1 MNLTNKVLKLLGMKL
16 AADMLENPVPSEQK
30 LFRAI
35 ITLALEDV
43 LSNSQGRHESVVK
56 AEAHDWFMSDSEDYK
71 NVCSIAGLDSDWV
84 RERYV
89 KALDNGQVVFT
100 MKQHLQVK
108 YTRLYEDLR
117 AAKDTGPRKLIQKDI
132 DKLRQKIFKL

>member
-16 AADMLENPVPSEQK
+16 AADMLEEPVPQEQK

-35 ITLALEDV
+35 LTLALEDV
-43 LSNSQGRHESVVK
+43 LSKSQGRHESVVK
-56 AEAHDWFMSDSEDYK
+56 AEAHDWFVNDSEDYR
-71 NVCSIAGLDSDWV
+71 NVCYMAGLDSDWV

-89 KALDNGQVVFT
+89 KALENGQVKFT

-117 AAKDTGPRKLIQKDI
+117 AAKDTGHRKLIQKEI
-132 DKLRQKIFKL
+132 DKLRKKIFKL

>member
-1 MNLTNKVLKLLGMKL
+1 MKL

-35 ITLALEDV
+35 LTLALEDV

-56 AEAHDWFMSDSEDYK
+56 AEAHDWFMSDSEDYR
-71 NVCSIAGLDSDWV
+71 NVCYIAGLDSDWV

-89 KALDNGQVVFT
+89 KALDGGQVVFT

-117 AAKDTGPRKLIQKDI
+117 AAKDTGHRKLIQKDI
-132 DKLRQKIFKL
+132 DKLRKKIFKL

>member
-56 AEAHDWFMSDSEDYK
+56 AEAHDWLMSDSEDYR
-71 NVCSIAGLDSDWV
+71 NVCSIAGLDPDWV
-84 RERYV
+84 RERYT
-89 KALDNGQVVFT
+89 KALDNGQVKFT

-108 YTRLYEDLR
+108 YTKLYEHLR
-117 AAKDTGPRKLIQKDI
+117 AAKDTGHRKLIQKEI
-132 DKLRQKIFKL
+132 DKLRKKIFKL

>member
-1 MNLTNKVLKLLGMKL
+1 MKL

-35 ITLALEDV
+35 LTLALEDV

-71 NVCSIAGLDSDWV
+71 NVCYIAGLDSDWV

-117 AAKDTGPRKLIQKDI
+117 AANDTGHRKLIQKDI

>member
-1 MNLTNKVLKLLGMKL
+1 MKL

-35 ITLALEDV
+35 LTLALEDV

-117 AAKDTGPRKLIQKDI
+117 AAKDTGHRKLIQKDI

>member
-16 AADMLENPVPSEQK
+16 AAGMHEEPVPQEQK

-35 ITLALEDV
+35 LTLALEDV

-56 AEAHDWFMSDSEDYK
+56 AEAHDWFVNDSEDYK
-71 NVCSIAGLDSDWV
+71 NVCYMAGLDSDWV
-84 RERYV
+84 RERYI
-89 KALDNGQVVFT
+89 KALENGQVKFT

-117 AAKDTGPRKLIQKDI
+117 AAKDTGHRKLIQKEI
-132 DKLRQKIFKL
+132 DKLRKKIFKL

>member
-1 MNLTNKVLKLLGMKL
+1 MKL

-71 NVCSIAGLDSDWV
+71 NVCYIAGLESDWV

-117 AAKDTGPRKLIQKDI
+117 AAKDTGHRKLIQKDI
-132 DKLRQKIFKL
+132 DKLRKKIFKL

>member
-1 MNLTNKVLKLLGMKL
+1 MKL

-35 ITLALEDV
+35 LTLALEDV

-56 AEAHDWFMSDSEDYK
+56 AEAHDWFMSDSEDYR
-71 NVCSIAGLDSDWV
+71 NVCYIAGLDSDWV

-89 KALDNGQVVFT
+89 KALDSGQVVFT

-117 AAKDTGPRKLIQKDI
+117 AAKDTGHRKLIQKDI
-132 DKLRQKIFKL
+132 DKLRKKIFKL

>member
-35 ITLALEDV
+35 LTLALEDV

-56 AEAHDWFMSDSEDYK
+56 AEAHDWFMSDSEDYR
-71 NVCSIAGLDSDWV
+71 NVCYIAGLDSDWV

-89 KALDNGQVVFT
+89 KALDSGQVVFT

-108 YTRLYEDLR
+108 YTKLYEHLR
-117 AAKDTGPRKLIQKDI
+117 AAKDTGHRKLIQKDI

>member
-16 AADMLENPVPSEQK
+16 AADMLEEPVPQEQK

-35 ITLALEDV
+35 LTLALEDV

-56 AEAHDWFMSDSEDYK
+56 AEAHDWFVNDSEDYK
-71 NVCSIAGLDSDWV
+71 NVCYMAGLDSDWV

-89 KALDNGQVVFT
+89 KALEKGQVKFT

-117 AAKDTGPRKLIQKDI
+117 AAKDTGHRKLIQKEI
-132 DKLRQKIFKL
+132 DKLRKKIFKL

>member
-16 AADMLENPVPSEQK
+16 AADMLEETVPQEQK

-35 ITLALEDV
+35 LTLALEDV

-56 AEAHDWFMSDSEDYK
+56 AEAHDWFVNDSEDYK
-71 NVCSIAGLDSDWV
+71 NVCYMAGLDSDWV

-89 KALDNGQVVFT
+89 KALENGQVKFT

-117 AAKDTGPRKLIQKDI
+117 AAKDTGHRKLIQKEI
-132 DKLRQKIFKL
+132 DKLRKKIFKL

>member
-1 MNLTNKVLKLLGMKL
+1 MKL

-71 NVCSIAGLDSDWV
+71 NVCSIAGLDPDWV
-84 RERYV
+84 RERYN
-89 KALDNGQVVFT
+89 KALDNGQVKFT

-117 AAKDTGPRKLIQKDI
+117 AAKDTGHRKLIQKDI
-132 DKLRQKIFKL
+132 DKLRKKIFKL

>member
-1 MNLTNKVLKLLGMKL
+1 MKL

-35 ITLALEDV
+35 LTLALEDV

-71 NVCSIAGLDSDWV
+71 NVCSIAGLESDWV

-117 AAKDTGPRKLIQKDI
+117 AAKDTGHRKLIQKDI

>member
-1 MNLTNKVLKLLGMKL
+1 MKL

-56 AEAHDWFMSDSEDYK
+56 AEAHDWFMSDSEDYR
-71 NVCSIAGLDSDWV
+71 NVCYIAGLDSDWV

-117 AAKDTGPRKLIQKDI
+117 AAKDTGHRKLIQKDI
-132 DKLRQKIFKL
+132 DKLRKKIFKL

>member
-16 AADMLENPVPSEQK
+16 AADMLEEHVPQEQK

-35 ITLALEDV
+35 LTLALEDV

-56 AEAHDWFMSDSEDYK
+56 AEAHDWFINDSEDYK
-71 NVCSIAGLDSDWV
+71 NVCYMAGLDSDWV

-89 KALDNGQVVFT
+89 KALENGQVKFT

-117 AAKDTGPRKLIQKDI
+117 AAKDTGHRKLIQKEI
-132 DKLRQKIFKL
+132 DKLRKKIFKL

>member
-1 MNLTNKVLKLLGMKL
+1 MKL

-35 ITLALEDV
+35 LTLALEDV

-71 NVCSIAGLDSDWV
+71 NVCYIAGLDSDWV

-117 AAKDTGPRKLIQKDI
+117 AANDTGHRKLIQKNI

>member
-1 MNLTNKVLKLLGMKL
+1 MKL

-35 ITLALEDV
+35 LTLALEDV

-56 AEAHDWFMSDSEDYK
+56 AEAHDWFMSDSEDYR
-71 NVCSIAGLDSDWV
+71 NVCYIAGLDSDWV

-108 YTRLYEDLR
+108 YTRLYEDLS
-117 AAKDTGPRKLIQKDI
+117 AANDTGHRKLIQKDI

>member
-35 ITLALEDV
+35 LTLALEDV

-56 AEAHDWFMSDSEDYK
+56 AEAHDWFMSDSEDYR
-71 NVCSIAGLDSDWV
+71 NVCYIAGLDSDWV

-117 AAKDTGPRKLIQKDI
+117 AAKDTGHRKLIQKEI
-132 DKLRQKIFKL
+132 DKLRKKIFKL

>member
-1 MNLTNKVLKLLGMKL
+1 MKL

-117 AAKDTGPRKLIQKDI
+117 AAKDTGHRKLIQKDI
-132 DKLRQKIFKL
+132 DKLRKKIFKL

>member
-16 AADMLENPVPSEQK
+16 AADMLEEPVPQEQK

-35 ITLALEDV
+35 LTLALEDV
-43 LSNSQGRHESVVK
+43 LSKSQGRHESVVK
-56 AEAHDWFMSDSEDYK
+56 AEAHDWFVNDSEDYR
-71 NVCSIAGLDSDWV
+71 NVCYMAGLDSDWV

-89 KALDNGQVVFT
+89 KALDNGQVKFT
-100 MKQHLQVK
+100 LKQHLQVK

-117 AAKDTGPRKLIQKDI
+117 AAKDTGHRKLIQKEI
-132 DKLRQKIFKL
+132 DKLRKKIFKL

>member
-16 AADMLENPVPSEQK
+16 AADMLEEPVPQEQK

-35 ITLALEDV
+35 LTLALEDV
-43 LSNSQGRHESVVK
+43 LSKSQGRHESVVK
-56 AEAHDWFMSDSEDYK
+56 AEAHDWFVNDSEDYR
-71 NVCSIAGLDSDWV
+71 NVCYMAGLDSDWG

-89 KALDNGQVVFT
+89 KALDNGQVKFT
-100 MKQHLQVK
+100 LKQHLQVK

-117 AAKDTGPRKLIQKDI
+117 AAKDTGHRKLIQKEI
-132 DKLRQKIFKL
+132 DKLRKKIFKL

>member
-1 MNLTNKVLKLLGMKL
+1 MNLTHKVLKLLGMKL
-16 AADMLENPVPSEQK
+16 AQEMLESPVPTEQR

-43 LSNSQGRHESVVK
+43 LSHSQGRHESVAK
-56 AEAHDWFMSDSEDYK
+56 ADAHDWFVGDGEDYK
-71 NVCSIAGLDSDWV
+71 NTCYLAGLDSDWV
-84 RERYV
+84 KEKYL
-89 KALDNGQVVFT
+89 KALDNGKVTFT

-117 AAKDTGPRKLIQKDI
+117 AAKDTGHRKLIQKEI
-132 DKLRQKIFKL
+132 DKLRQRIFKL

>member
-16 AADMLENPVPSEQK
+16 ATEMLNEPVQSEQK

-56 AEAHDWFMSDSEDYK
+56 AEAHDWFVGDSEDYQR
-71 NVCSIAGLDSDWV
+71 VCYMSGLDADWV
-84 RERYV
+84 KERYL
-89 KALDNGQVVFT
+89 KALDSGQITFT

-108 YTRLYEDLR
+108 YTKLYEDLR
-117 AAKDTGPRKLIQKDI
+117 AANDTGHRKLIQKEI

>member
-16 AADMLENPVPSEQK
+16 SADMLEEPVPQEQK

-35 ITLALEDV
+35 LTLALEDV

-56 AEAHDWFMSDSEDYK
+56 AEAHDWFVNDSEDYK
-71 NVCSIAGLDSDWV
+71 NVCYMAGLDSDWV

-89 KALDNGQVVFT
+89 NALENGQVKFT

-117 AAKDTGPRKLIQKDI
+117 AAKDTGHRKLIQKEI
-132 DKLRQKIFKL
+132 DKLRKKIFKL

>member
-16 AADMLENPVPSEQK
+16 AADMLEESVPQEQK

-35 ITLALEDV
+35 LTLALEDV

-56 AEAHDWFMSDSEDYK
+56 AEAHDWFVNDSEDYR
-71 NVCSIAGLDSDWV
+71 NVCYIAGLDSDWV

-89 KALDNGQVVFT
+89 KALENGQVKFT

-117 AAKDTGPRKLIQKDI
+117 AAKNTGHRKLIQKEI
-132 DKLRQKIFKL
+132 DKLRKKIFKL

>member
-1 MNLTNKVLKLLGMKL
+1 MKL

-71 NVCSIAGLDSDWV
+71 NVCYIAGLDSDWV

-89 KALDNGQVVFT
+89 KALDGGQVVFT

-117 AAKDTGPRKLIQKDI
+117 AAKDTGHRKLIQKDI
-132 DKLRQKIFKL
+132 DKLRKDIFKL

>member
-16 AADMLENPVPSEQK
+16 AADMLEESVPQEQK

-35 ITLALEDV
+35 LTLALEDV

-56 AEAHDWFMSDSEDYK
+56 AEAHDWFVNDSEDYK
-71 NVCSIAGLDSDWV
+71 NVCYMAGLDSDWV

-89 KALDNGQVVFT
+89 KALENGQVKFT

-117 AAKDTGPRKLIQKDI
+117 AAKDTGHRKLIQKEI
-132 DKLRQKIFKL
+132 DKLRKKIFKL

>member
-16 AADMLENPVPSEQK
+16 AADMLEESVPQEQK

-35 ITLALEDV
+35 LTLALEDV

-56 AEAHDWFMSDSEDYK
+56 AEAHDWFVNDSEDYK
-71 NVCSIAGLDSDWV
+71 NVCYMAGLDSDWV
-84 RERYV
+84 RERYI
-89 KALDNGQVVFT
+89 KALENGQVKFT

-117 AAKDTGPRKLIQKDI
+117 AAKDTGHRKLIQKEI
-132 DKLRQKIFKL
+132 DKLRKKIFKL

>member
-35 ITLALEDV
+35 LTLALEDV

-56 AEAHDWFMSDSEDYK
+56 AEAHDWL
-71 NVCSIAGLDSDWV
+71 AGLDSDWV

-89 KALDNGQVVFT
+89 KALDSGQVVFT

-117 AAKDTGPRKLIQKDI
+117 AAKDTGHRKLIQKDI